1 MTDPVSSAVVG
12 GLGLGV
18 SVIALASLFNSTLE
32 CLSLVDDARAIGKE
46 GTSLAVQL
54 QLEKVRFYQWGDSKH
69 SLSPHSPVKCS
80 HRPRH

>member
-12 GLGLGV
+12 SLGLGV

-32 CLSLVDDARAIGKE
+32 CLRLVDDGRAIGKE

-54 QLEKVRFYQWGDSKH
+54 QLEKIRFYQWGDSKH
-69 SLSPHSPVKCS
+69 FPSPNHP
-80 HRPRH
+80 HNAARHPY